1 MERAGLPAVLITT
14 LPSVALNVGANRIV
28 PGAGIPHV
36 VGNPDLDLAEERK
49 LRRSLVERALQAL
62 GTPIQGQ
69 SVL

>member
-28 PGAGIPHV
+28 SGAGIPHV
-36 VGNPDLDLAEERK
+36 VGDPDLDLAEERK

>member
-1 MERAGLPAVLITT
+1 MERAVLPAVLITT
-14 LPSVALNVGANRIV
+14 LPSVALNVGGNRIV

-36 VGNPDLDLAEERK
+36 VGDPDLDLAEERK

-62 GTPIQGQ
+62 ATPIQGQ